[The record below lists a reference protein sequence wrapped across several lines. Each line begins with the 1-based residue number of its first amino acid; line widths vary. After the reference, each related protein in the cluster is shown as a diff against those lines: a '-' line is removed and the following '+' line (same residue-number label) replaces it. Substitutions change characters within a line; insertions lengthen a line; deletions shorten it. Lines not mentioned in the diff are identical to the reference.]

1 MDWQRAAPLG
11 EVIQCTHGRNPSSWI
26 PCQYDQSK
34 NSKTSQGQAHIP
46 QAQRVLTVVAVHHP
60 EKLADTLA
68 AIYHASFAELKEVHT
83 PEGLVPILETIF
95 GEMETKEI
103 LTKVDIEVVRI
114 VVANQSDVFAVDK

>member
-1 MDWQRAAPLG
+1 M
-11 EVIQCTHGRNPSSWI
+11 
-26 PCQYDQSK
+26 
-34 NSKTSQGQAHIP
+34 
-46 QAQRVLTVVAVHHP
+46 AVHYP
-60 EKLADTLA
+60 ERLADTLA

-83 PEGLVPILETIF
+83 PEGLMPILETIF

>member
-1 MDWQRAAPLG
+1 MAA
-11 EVIQCTHGRNPSSWI
+11 
-26 PCQYDQSK
+26 
-34 NSKTSQGQAHIP
+34 
-46 QAQRVLTVVAVHHP
+46 HHP

-83 PEGLVPILETIF
+83 LEGLMPILETIF